1 MKMTALCLLN
11 TMLMATGQMLFKT
24 GSAGRENSSMIDII
38 KLFFTP
44 IVFFAL
50 CLYAATTGLWLF
62 ILSRT
67 PMSHAYPI
75 QALAYPLVLGA
86 SAIFFNEQITP
97 LKWLGIVIIVCGVF
111 VATHG

>member
-1 MKMTALCLLN
+1 MKMTLLCLLN
-11 TMLMATGQMLFKT
+11 TVLMSTGQMLFKA
-24 GSAGRENSSMIDII
+24 GSAGHEINGVADIVR
-38 KLFFTP
+38 LFFTP
-44 IVFFAL
+44 VVFLAL

-62 ILSRT
+62 ILSRM

-86 SAIFFNEQITP
+86 SAVFFQEQITP
-97 LKWLGIVIIVCGVF
+97 LKWLGMAIIICGVC

>member
-11 TMLMATGQMLFKT
+11 TLLMATGQLLFKA
-24 GSAGRENSSMIDII
+24 GSAGREIHTLLDIV

-44 IVFFAL
+44 VVFLAL
-50 CLYAATTGLWLF
+50 CIYGATTGLWLY

-75 QALAYPLVLGA
+75 QALALPLVLLA
-86 SAIFFNEQITP
+86 SQFFFREQITP
-97 LKWLGIVIIVCGVF
+97 MKWLGILVIICGVCI
-111 VATHG
+111 ATRG